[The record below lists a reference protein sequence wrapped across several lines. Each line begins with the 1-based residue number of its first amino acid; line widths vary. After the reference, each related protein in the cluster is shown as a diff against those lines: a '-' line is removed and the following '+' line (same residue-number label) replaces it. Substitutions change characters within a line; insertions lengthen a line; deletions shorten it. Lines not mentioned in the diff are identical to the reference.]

1 MDGSDLRQMD
11 GGVCAAK
18 GFVAAGVSAGVKKS
32 GRRDL
37 ALIVSERPAS
47 AAALFTTN
55 RIAAAPVKLSRVHA
69 ADGSLRA
76 IVANAGNANACT
88 GPRGD
93 RDAAATARA
102 VAEAVACEATDVL
115 VASTGVIGVPLP
127 VELVVAGVAEAA
139 ERLEGDGGEDAAEA
153 IMTTDTF
160 PKQFAVELELGGVK
174 YAVGG
179 MAKGSGMIR
188 PDMATMLAFLTTDA
202 PLTAEA
208 CHAVLAAAADATFHR
223 ITVDGETST
232 NDTAALLANG
242 AAGGDTIGVGDPRLE
257 GVGRAVT
264 HVCGELARMLVRDGE
279 GATKLVTVRVDGAA
293 SDADAVKAAFAVAD
307 SPLLK
312 CAIFGGDANWG
323 RVICAV
329 GYSGA
334 QVDPDRVDV
343 RFGDLLLCEDGQPI
357 PFDEE
362 EAADILTAEE
372 VDVSVDLGLGE
383 GSATVWTCDL
393 TYDYVRINGEYRS

>member
-1 MDGSDLRQMD
+1 MNDADLKQVD
-11 GGVCAAK
+11 GGVCAAR
-18 GFVAAGVSAGVKKS
+18 GFLAAGVSAGVKKS
-32 GRRDL
+32 GRRDV
-37 ALIVSERPAS
+37 ALIVSERPSA

-55 RIAAAPVKLSRVHA
+55 KIAAAPVKLSRVHA
-69 ADGSLRA
+69 AGGRIRA
-76 IVANAGNANACT
+76 IVANSGNANACT
-88 GPRGD
+88 GPQGD
-93 RDAAATARA
+93 RDAAQTARA
-102 VAEAVACEATDVL
+102 VAEALRFEPTDVL

-127 VELVVAGVAEAA
+127 TSLVLGGVAEAVD
-139 ERLEGDGGEDAAEA
+139 RLDADGGDDAAEA

-160 PKQFAVELELGGVK
+160 PKQFAVMVEVGDQK
-174 YAVGG
+174 YTLGG

-208 CHAVLAAAADATFHR
+208 CRVALEAAADATFHR

-232 NDTAALLANG
+232 NDTCALLANG
-242 AAGGDTIGVGDPRLE
+242 AAGGDEIGVGDPRLE
-257 GVGRAVT
+257 PLTRALT

-279 GATKLVTVRVDGAA
+279 GATKLVTVRIAGAR
-293 SDADAVKAAFAVAD
+293 SDADAVKAAFAAAD

-323 RVICAV
+323 RVVCAV

-334 QVDPDRVDV
+334 DVDPDLIDV
-343 RFGDLLLCEDGQPI
+343 RFSGMLMCEAGRPV
-357 PFDEE
+357 PFDEA
-362 EAADILTAEE
+362 EASDLLSAEE
-372 VDVSVDLGLGE
+372 VDVDVDLHLGD

-393 TYDYVRINGEYRS
+393 TYDYVRINGDYRS